1 VAPTNHLPPKGVGR
15 QRRVDVRLRMPIQ
28 LRDHCVDDAQDIG
41 VSLNTYICTAVAVY
55 REFLINE
62 RTETP

>member
-1 VAPTNHLPPKGVGR
+1 
-15 QRRVDVRLRMPIQ
+15 VDVRLRMPIQ